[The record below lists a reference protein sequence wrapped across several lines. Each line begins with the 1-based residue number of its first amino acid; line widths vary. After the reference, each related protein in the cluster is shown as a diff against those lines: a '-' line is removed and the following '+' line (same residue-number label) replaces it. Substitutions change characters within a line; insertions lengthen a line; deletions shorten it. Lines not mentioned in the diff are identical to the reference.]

1 MIVSLLL
8 LAAAS
13 VLLAHQLR
21 EYHWPQ
27 VMSALRA
34 VPAFSVG
41 FAVAL
46 TALNYLILTIYD
58 VLGLRFV
65 GKPLPYRRTAF
76 ASFVSYAFAHSAGAS
91 FLSGTA
97 MRLHLYT
104 AWGLSPRDVA
114 GVAGLNAVTFWLGIL
129 VLLGLSFLVASS
141 IPATALP
148 AQLSLPSIG
157 AACLIAVGAYLL
169 VCALAPPRLGWRRWR
184 FRLPSVQLALTQVC
198 LSSIDWVL
206 AAGVLF
212 VLLPPPRPVF
222 SDFVVVFVVAQVA
235 GVASHVPGGLGVFE
249 LILLEFFPGSV
260 AGSALL
266 ASLLAYRA
274 VYYLLPLLVATALLA
289 AREAHRRRTAVAR
302 VATHLG
308 RWLPVPQVLA
318 ATCFLSGIVLLASG
332 ATPAATG
339 RLGALGQM
347 LPLAVVELSHFAGS
361 LAGASLLLLARG
373 LQRRL
378 DGAWLVTVALLVV
391 GVLASFLK
399 GFDYEEAILCAV
411 VLAALLPCRRQF
423 FRSASLMDE
432 PFSVEWVVAILL
444 VMIGIGWLL
453 LFSYRHV
460 EYSRDLW
467 WQFELS
473 SDAPRSLRATVGA
486 MALLAGWGAW
496 RLMRPATPLLTAPTA
511 GDMADVAGLL
521 AGSPRASACL
531 ALLGDK
537 HFLFDAHHSGFVM
550 YGIAGR
556 SWIALGDP
564 VAPPDVARNLV
575 WRFRELSD
583 RHGGWTVFYEVGPE
597 HLPLYLDVG
606 LELRKLGE
614 KARVSLD
621 AFSLEGGA
629 RKALRIAHR
638 RAERDGLRFEVVP
651 AEGVDAILPE
661 LRAVSNAWLAQKHTR
676 EKGFSLGCFD
686 PNYLRQLPVAVV
698 RRDGAVVAFANL
710 LAGADHQEIAC
721 DLMRYRPGTHPSL
734 MEFLFVELLV
744 WSKAAGWQWFDL
756 GMAPFSGL
764 DNRALAPLWS
774 RFGALVF
781 KHGENFYNF
790 QGLRLFKEKFHPV
803 WEPRYLASPGGVVL
817 PRVLA
822 NVATLVSGGLRG
834 LVVR

>member
-1 MIVSLLL
+1 M
-8 LAAAS
+8 
-13 VLLAHQLR
+13 
-21 EYHWPQ
+21 
-27 VMSALRA
+27 
-34 VPAFSVG
+34 
-41 FAVAL
+41 
-46 TALNYLILTIYD
+46 
-58 VLGLRFV
+58 
-65 GKPLPYRRTAF
+65 
-76 ASFVSYAFAHSAGAS
+76 
-91 FLSGTA
+91 
-97 MRLHLYT
+97 
-104 AWGLSPRDVA
+104 
-114 GVAGLNAVTFWLGIL
+114 
-129 VLLGLSFLVASS
+129 
-141 IPATALP
+141 
-148 AQLSLPSIG
+148 
-157 AACLIAVGAYLL
+157 
-169 VCALAPPRLGWRRWR
+169 
-184 FRLPSVQLALTQVC
+184 
-198 LSSIDWVL
+198 
-206 AAGVLF
+206 
-212 VLLPPPRPVF
+212 
-222 SDFVVVFVVAQVA
+222 
-235 GVASHVPGGLGVFE
+235 
-249 LILLEFFPGSV
+249 
-260 AGSALL
+260 
-266 ASLLAYRA
+266 
-274 VYYLLPLLVATALLA
+274 
-289 AREAHRRRTAVAR
+289 
-302 VATHLG
+302 
-308 RWLPVPQVLA
+308 
-318 ATCFLSGIVLLASG
+318 
-332 ATPAATG
+332 
-339 RLGALGQM
+339 
-347 LPLAVVELSHFAGS
+347 
-361 LAGASLLLLARG
+361 
-373 LQRRL
+373 
-378 DGAWLVTVALLVV
+378 TVALLVV
-391 GVLASFLK
+391 GVLASLLK

-614 KARVSLD
+614 KARVYLD
-621 AFSLEGGA
+621 AFRLEGGA

-661 LRAVSNAWLAQKHTR
+661 LHAVSNAWLAQKQTR

-774 RFGALVF
+774 RFGALVLQARRELLQLPGATSLQ
-781 KHGENFYNF
+781 GEV
-790 QGLRLFKEKFHPV
+790 P
-803 WEPRYLASPGGVVL
+803 PGMGTAL
-817 PRVLA
+817 PRVARGRRATPCAGERRDARLRRTPWAGRAVMRRLGQALVLLLVWSTASSAQQILYYEPFGEVSVFRPTSAPRHVAIVISGDAGLDPTARTIAEHLA
-822 NVATLVSGGLRG
+822 LGATLVLGVDLRHYRERIAAG
-834 LVVR
+834 WADEVYPSADLELLSQFAQRALHVAAYDSPVLVGFDAGAALVYAALAEANPDTFLGAVSMGFCPRLALPKRPGHGRNLDVASVDDGVFHLVPSPHVQGRWVVIQDAYETRCPISVVQAFVEARAAREAARGIPLGSRPR